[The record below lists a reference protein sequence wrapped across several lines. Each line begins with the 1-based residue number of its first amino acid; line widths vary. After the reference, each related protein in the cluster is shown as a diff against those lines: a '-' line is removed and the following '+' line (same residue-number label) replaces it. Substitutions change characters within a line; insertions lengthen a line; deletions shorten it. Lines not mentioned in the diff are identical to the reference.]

1 MVVFEADGS
10 KQLSCKAVRVK
21 AVQQLHCVKW
31 ALSHDAFEKDLVP
44 TAYIAKQTPNLGLKV
59 FFFPILPLIFKCIS
73 KVCRSFSIWIIY

>member
-21 AVQQLHCVKW
+21 AVQQPRCVKW

-44 TAYIAKQTPNLGLKV
+44 TAYITKQTLNLGLKV
-59 FFFPILPLIFKCIS
+59 FFSLFCP
-73 KVCRSFSIWIIY
+73 

>member
-21 AVQQLHCVKW
+21 AVQLHCVKW

-44 TAYIAKQTPNLGLKV
+44 TAYITKQTLNLGLKV
-59 FFFPILPLIFKCIS
+59 FFSLFCP
-73 KVCRSFSIWIIY
+73 